1 MMKPEPDE
9 LELALRAR
17 NGDRDA
23 LAELIERL
31 RVGLFALAYA
41 ELRHYQDA
49 QDAVAAALYQIC
61 CHAVDL
67 RDPASM
73 RTWMY
78 TIVRNETHRMR
89 RGKPAGCMPLDE
101 AQFLGD
107 EDPSPLLR
115 LDIERALRQLPR
127 DQAYAMSLFY
137 LQGWSLVE
145 TARRLA
151 RPVGTIKYWL
161 HQGRQ
166 RLAAEMKGYFPMEK
180 TWKACI
186 VAPQITSAKLQGV
199 TDALQGAGW
208 TDVQNVAEVRSLDDL
223 YFLIKDVSRSLA
235 EPGLSAEEKDRR
247 LHTLQ
252 LAEPLASCDFLIL
265 GEQIAGRSAFELI
278 PVIRA
283 IARQLPACI
292 LIEQPYTDST
302 VLASYCT
309 GFDLCLTSDAP
320 SQDLQHFFSRL
331 RTSIEPT
338 DAPH

>member
-1 MMKPEPDE
+1 MKPEPDE
-9 LELALRAR
+9 LELAIRAR
-17 NGDRDA
+17 SGDQEA

-73 RTWMY
+73 RAWMY

-89 RGKPAGCMPLDE
+89 RGKPAGHMPLDE
-101 AQFLGD
+101 ATDIGD

-127 DQAYAMSLFY
+127 DQAHAVSLFY
-137 LQGWSLVE
+137 LQGWSIVE
-145 TARRLA
+145 IARHLA

-161 HQGRQ
+161 HQGRR
-166 RLAAEMKGYFPMEK
+166 RLATEMKGYSQMEK

-186 VAPQITSAKLQGV
+186 VAPEITPAQLLCV
-199 TDALQGAGW
+199 TDALKGAGYA
-208 TDVQNVAEVRSLDDL
+208 DVQNVAEVRSLDDL
-223 YFLIKDVSRSLA
+223 YYLSKDVSRSLA
-235 EPGLSAEEKDRR
+235 EPGLSVEEKNRR

-252 LAEPLASCDFLIL
+252 LADPLASCDFLIL
-265 GEQIAGRSAFELI
+265 GERIAKRSAFELI

-283 IARQLPACI
+283 IARQLSACI

-302 VLASYCT
+302 ILASYCT

-320 SQDLQHFFSRL
+320 SHDLQHFFSLL

-338 DAPH
+338 NAPH